1 MDERVLRFRV
11 GVVVLA
17 AAVITCILIML
28 LGEGQAIFQRRYT
41 IYLQFPQAP
50 GVTIDTPVRKH
61 GVLIGR
67 VSEVKLLEKGG
78 VLLTVWIDSRYT
90 LRRSEVPRIST
101 SSLLGDAVVE
111 FVPRGEPQT
120 STRRRSTITPVALSE
135 PAASNELDSGRRS
148 VGRRHR
154 RERPAQSA
162 DESGKEHAGH
172 HRLDGHGGRRGGPVG
187 AQPE

>member
-41 IYLQFPQAP
+41 IYLKFPQAP

-67 VSEVKLLEKGG
+67 VSDVKLLEEGG
-78 VLLTVWIDSRYT
+78 VLLKVWIDSRYT
-90 LRRSEVPRIST
+90 LHRSEVPRIST

-111 FVPRGEPQT
+111 FVPRSPPQT
-120 STRRRSTITPVALSE
+120 STRMTILIHAGRLE
-135 PAASNELDSGRRS
+135 RAANLQRTDSGGRS
-148 VGRRHR
+148 
-154 RERPAQSA
+154 
-162 DESGKEHAGH
+162 
-172 HRLDGHGGRRGGPVG
+172 GG
-187 AQPE
+187 